1 MHPAKWVLSN
11 AALPVSASVGSA
23 LFRGCPGSAGHR
35 SEVAVTWDQ
44 EKLMAPGCE
53 SWLALCPP

>member
-23 LFRGCPGSAGHR
+23 LFRGHR

-44 EKLMAPGCE
+44 EKMMAPGCE